1 MKNFKRI
8 AVTSPVFTTEEVTVV
23 CRLLD
28 DGFWRIHVRKPESTE
43 KELTHFLDT
52 IPVRYR
58 SRIVIHDH
66 FALCSYFGLAGIHL
80 NRRCTQVPEHFSGSL
95 SCSCHTFEEVVL
107 MKDKVDY
114 IFLSPVFDSISKS
127 GYSSAFTHEQ
137 LAEAALR
144 GIIDHRVFAL
154 GGVTPDKYSFLQ
166 RYHFGGAAMLG
177 AIWNKTI

>member
-1 MKNFKRI
+1 
-8 AVTSPVFTTEEVTVV
+8 
-23 CRLLD
+23 
-28 DGFWRIHVRKPESTE
+28 
-43 KELTHFLDT
+43 
-52 IPVRYR
+52 
-58 SRIVIHDH
+58 
-66 FALCSYFGLAGIHL
+66 
-80 NRRCTQVPEHFSGSL
+80 
-95 SCSCHTFEEVVL
+95 